1 LKMKPVRNDIGIII
15 ILVIILSTGA
25 PGVSD
30 TGTSRVVKIN
40 YATSA
45 DAGEVTG
52 VPYAWQEINGFC
64 HWAAYSMILQYAGAP
79 LDMYSLFAGTGI
91 GFSATYLRYDTNM
104 LFFPGPFYR
113 QMVSTLVIEEM
124 YGLNI
129 TMCLDRTSSDIGEL
143 LAEQLGVWDVEFSE
157 ITGWDEAFKVL
168 KDTIDSGYPLEV
180 WTDPYYLPV
189 WDYDIVREL
198 NIHAEDTSS
207 GHAVVLVGYNETA
220 GIVHILDPGVGA
232 FGEVRYPED
241 GRYYYDMNLTQLND
255 AWRPLFYGCFIA
267 KPGEGPPEDFTS
279 KLGNHVLDRM
289 RGDRASYIPDMES
302 AFFWILG
309 SDAFRGLAY
318 DLTSTGLSSYINEFG
333 DLSPMVMAQVL
344 KALGMTI
351 EGFLSIQYL
360 SFGAALESLPDM
372 LPDLELDEFLT
383 EGHKA
388 LEHFDALSNN
398 STMVDLSY
406 EGGATITTE
415 TFNNIAY
422 DCAYTQDGDI
432 DAAVAENQQDLDT
445 IRNHLFAIAD
455 AWDAA
460 AAVLDRALNN
470 NTTAIVIV
478 AILSISA
485 LVGVVS
491 IFVRRRLR
499 A

>member
-1 LKMKPVRNDIGIII
+1 MKFTREKIG
-15 ILVIILSTGA
+15 LVIILVLILSTGTMDI
-25 PGVSD
+25 SS
-30 TGTSRVVKIN
+30 SRVAKN
-40 YATSA
+40 APETSFA
-45 DAGEVTG
+45 YVSVAGNIES
-52 VPYAWQEINGFC
+52 VPYVWQEINGFC
-64 HWAAYSMILQYAGAP
+64 HWAAYSMILQFAGAP
-79 LDMYSLFAGTGI
+79 LDLYSLFAATGI

-143 LAEQLGVWDVEFSE
+143 LAEQLGVWDVAFTE
-157 ITGWDEAFKVL
+157 ITGWDAAFEVL
-168 KDTIDSGYPLEV
+168 KDTIDSGYPIEV

-207 GHAVVLVGYNETA
+207 GHAVVIVGYNETA

-232 FGEVRYPED
+232 FGEVGYPED

-318 DLTSTGLSSYINEFG
+318 DLTSAGLSSYINEFG

-360 SFGAALESLPDM
+360 SFRAALESLPDM

-383 EGHKA
+383 EGHMA
-388 LEHFDALSNN
+388 LEHFDDLSNN
-398 STMVDLSY
+398 STMVNLSY
-406 EGGATITTE
+406 DGGATITTE
-415 TFNNIAY
+415 TFNSIAY
-422 DCAYTQDGDI
+422 DCAYTQDGNI
-432 DAAVAENQQDLDT
+432 DAAVAENQQDLDA

-460 AAVLDRALNN
+460 AAVLDRVLND

-478 AILSISA
+478 SILSIFA
-485 LVGVVS
+485 LVAVVS